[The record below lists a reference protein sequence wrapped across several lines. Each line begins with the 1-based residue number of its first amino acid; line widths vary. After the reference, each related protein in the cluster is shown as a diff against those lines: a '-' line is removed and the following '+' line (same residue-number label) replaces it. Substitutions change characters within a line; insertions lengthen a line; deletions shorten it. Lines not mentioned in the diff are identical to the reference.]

1 MRCGAPALSF
11 GAPLVLLGLL
21 AVLLLAGY
29 YVDRQRRRGSV
40 APTFAAALMLA
51 SVAPRR
57 PGWRRHIPVAALLVA
72 LAVLVAAAARPT
84 IKVSEPVGGLSILLA
99 TDVSGSMQATDITPN
114 RITAAQ
120 HAANAFVLGAP
131 KSIAIGVM
139 EFNQTPTVLALPST
153 NRLRTFAALGQLK
166 ISGGTATGNAVEE
179 GVAVLSRNRVGV
191 PGKQAP
197 AAMIVLSDGKSQ
209 TGVDPVTAA
218 QEAKRADIPVYTVAL
233 GTPEGTINVRRK
245 NGTTAVVPAPVDPT
259 TLDAIAKASG
269 GEAFNATNASG
280 LSVIYQDLGKRLA
293 RHEVPRELTADFV
306 GAGLA
311 LLLLGSTLSLTLF
324 GRLI

>member
-1 MRCGAPALSF
+1 VSF

-21 AVLLLAGY
+21 AVVALVAY
-29 YVDRQRRRGSV
+29 YVDRQRHRGSV
-40 APTFAAALMLA
+40 AGTFAAPAMVA

-57 PGWRRHIPVAALLVA
+57 PGWRRHLPMAALA
-72 LAVLVAAAARPT
+72 AAIAVLVVAAAKPT
-84 IKVSEPVGGLSILLA
+84 VSVSEPVGNLSVLLA
-99 TDVSGSMQATDITPN
+99 TDVSGSMQATDIAPN

-120 HAANAFVLGAP
+120 HAANAFALGAP
-131 KSIAIGVM
+131 KSVSIGVM
-139 EFNQTPTVLALPST
+139 EFDQTPTVLALPST

-179 GVAVLSRNRVGV
+179 GVAVLNRNRVGV
-191 PGKQAP
+191 AGKQAP
-197 AAMIVLSDGKSQ
+197 AAMIVLSDGKSDS
-209 TGVDPVTAA
+209 GVDPVVAA
-218 QEAKRADIPVYTVAL
+218 QQAKKANIPVYTVAL
-233 GTPEGTINVRRK
+233 GTPNGTIDVKRK
-245 NGTTAVVPAPVDPT
+245 NGTTAVVPAPVDPS

-269 GEAFNATNASG
+269 GQAFDATNATG

-293 RHEVPRELTADFV
+293 HHQVPRQVTADFV

-311 LLLLGSTLSLTLF
+311 LLVLGSTLSLSLF

>member
-1 MRCGAPALSF
+1 VSF

-21 AVLLLAGY
+21 AVAGLVAY
-29 YVDRQRRRGSV
+29 YVDRQRHRSSV
-40 APTFAAALMLA
+40 AGTFAAPAMVA

-57 PGWRRHIPVAALLVA
+57 PGWRRHLPMAALA
-72 LAVLVAAAARPT
+72 AAIAVLVVAAAKPT
-84 IKVSEPVGGLSILLA
+84 VSVSEPVGNLAVLLA
-99 TDVSGSMQATDITPN
+99 TDVSGSMQATDIAPN

-120 HAANAFVLGAP
+120 HAANAFALGAP
-131 KSIAIGVM
+131 KSVSIGVM
-139 EFNQTPTVLALPST
+139 EFDQTPTVLALPST

-179 GVAVLSRNRVGV
+179 GVAVLNRNRAGV
-191 PGKQAP
+191 AGKQAP
-197 AAMIVLSDGKSQ
+197 AAMIVLSDGKSDS
-209 TGVDPVTAA
+209 GVDPVAAA
-218 QEAKRADIPVYTVAL
+218 QQAKKANIPVYTVAL
-233 GTPEGTINVRRK
+233 GTPNGTISVKRK

-259 TLDAIAKASG
+259 TLDAIARASG
-269 GEAFNATNASG
+269 GQAFDATNATG

-293 RHEVPRELTADFV
+293 HHQVPRQVTADFV

-311 LLLLGSTLSLTLF
+311 LLVLGSTLSLSLF

>member
-1 MRCGAPALSF
+1 VSF

-21 AVLLLAGY
+21 AVAALVAF
-29 YVDRQRRRGSV
+29 YVVRQRQRGNV
-40 APTFAAALMLA
+40 AGTFAAPAMVA
-51 SVAPRR
+51 SVAPHR
-57 PGWRRHIPVAALLVA
+57 PGWRRHIPMAALAVA

-84 IKVSEPVGGLSILLA
+84 IRVSEPVGNLSILLA
-99 TDVSGSMQATDITPN
+99 TDVSGSMQATDIAPN

-131 KSIAIGVM
+131 KSVSVGVM

-179 GVAVLSRNRVGV
+179 GVAVLNRNRVGV
-191 PGKQAP
+191 TGKQAP
-197 AAMIVLSDGKSQ
+197 AAMIVLSDGKSES
-209 TGVDPVTAA
+209 GVDPVVAA
-218 QEAKRADIPVYTVAL
+218 QQAKRANIPVYTVAL
-233 GTPEGTINVRRK
+233 GTPGGTIDVRRK
-245 NGTTAVVPAPVDPT
+245 DGTTKIVAAPVDPS
-259 TLDAIAKASG
+259 TLDSIAKASG
-269 GEAFNATNASG
+269 GQAFDATNAGG
-280 LSVIYQDLGKRLA
+280 LSVIYQDLGRRLA
-293 RHEVPRELTADFV
+293 HHEVPRQVTADFV

-311 LLLLGSTLSLTLF
+311 LLLLGSTLSLTMF

>member
-1 MRCGAPALSF
+1 VSF

-21 AVLLLAGY
+21 GVLVLVAY
-29 YVDRQRRRGSV
+29 YVDRQRGRGNIAGS
-40 APTFAAALMLA
+40 FAAPRMVA
-51 SVAPRR
+51 SVAPQR
-57 PGWRRHIPVAALLVA
+57 PGWRRHVPMAALVLA

-84 IKVSEPVGGLSILLA
+84 IRVSEPVGNLSILLA
-99 TDVSGSMQATDITPN
+99 TDVSGSMQATDIAPN

-120 HAANAFVLGAP
+120 HAANAFALGAP
-131 KSIAIGVM
+131 KSVAIGVM
-139 EFNQTPTVLALPST
+139 EFDQTPTVLSLPT
-153 NRLRTFAALGQLK
+153 TDRLRTFAALGKLR

-197 AAMIVLSDGKSQ
+197 AAMIVLSDGRSES
-209 TGVDPVTAA
+209 GVDPVVAA
-218 QEAKRADIPVYTVAL
+218 QQAKRANIPVYTVVL
-233 GTPEGTINVRRK
+233 GTPQGTINVRRS
-245 NGTTAVVPAPVDPT
+245 NGTVATVPAPVDPS
-259 TLDAIAKASG
+259 TLDSIAQASG
-269 GEAFNATNASG
+269 GQAFDATNASR

-293 RHEVPRELTADFV
+293 HHEVPRQVTADFV

-311 LLLLGSTLSLTLF
+311 LLLLGSGVSLALF